1 MIIKTV
7 NSVFFINKNG
17 IIKVIGSDVMAIIEV
32 KNLSKEYKYS
42 VKNEEKGFL
51 YNLFNSN
58 EKVLK
63 AVDNISFSV
72 DEGETIAF
80 IGPNGAGK
88 STTIKMLTGILYPT
102 SGDIKI
108 CGLTPIKDRNSLSY
122 KIGTVFGQR
131 SQLLPNLPLTESME
145 MFGAMYDMSKEDI
158 KNRIAEL
165 ADLFDLNDFIK
176 QPIRKL
182 SLGQR
187 MRAEIATSLMHRPKI
202 IFLDE
207 PTIGLDVVSKKKLRD
222 LFLKINK
229 EEKVTIFLTSHD
241 TEDIQSICKRCVIIN
256 HGKIIIDTPT
266 KDLITS
272 YIKNKNIVITPED
285 VFEEFPKL
293 SKGIEYLEQTKD
305 RIVVKVNTEVIGTQK
320 ALQELTRKFN
330 IDDVDIQNESL
341 EDVIRGIYE
350 ED

>member
-1 MIIKTV
+1 MT
-7 NSVFFINKNG
+7 
-17 IIKVIGSDVMAIIEV
+17 IIKVNKLCKD
-32 KNLSKEYKYS
+32 YKYN
-42 VKNEEKGFL
+42 VKDETKGFL

-58 EKVLK
+58 EKIVK
-63 AVDNISFSV
+63 AVDNISFEV
-72 DEGETIAF
+72 EEGETLAF

-108 CGLTPIKDRNSLSY
+108 CGLTPIKDRDKLAY

-131 SQLLPNLPLTESME
+131 SQLLPNLPLTDSME

-158 KNRIAEL
+158 KNRIEEL
-165 ADLFDLNDFIK
+165 SELFDLKDFIK

-222 LFLKINK
+222 LFLKINQA
-229 EEKVTIFLTSHD
+229 EKVTIFLTSHD

-256 HGKIIIDTPT
+256 HGKIIIDTTT
-266 KDLITS
+266 KELISS
-272 YIKNKNIVITPED
+272 YIKNKNIVITPETI
-285 VFEEFPKL
+285 FETFPDL
-293 SKGIEYLEQTKD
+293 PNGIEYVEKTKD
-305 RIVVKVNTEVIGTQK
+305 QIIVKVNTEIIGTQK
-320 ALQELTRKFN
+320 ALQELTKNFN

-341 EDVIRGIYE
+341 EDIIRGIYE

>member
-1 MIIKTV
+1 MSIIK
-7 NSVFFINKNG
+7 
-17 IIKVIGSDVMAIIEV
+17 V

-42 VKNEEKGFL
+42 IKEEGKGFI
-51 YNLFNSN
+51 YNLFNSK
-58 EKVLK
+58 EKIVK
-63 AVDNISFSV
+63 AVNNISFEV
-72 DEGETIAF
+72 EEGETIAF

-108 CGLTPIKDRNSLSY
+108 CGLTPIKDRDKLAY

-131 SQLLPNLPLTESME
+131 SQLLPNLPLTDSME

-158 KNRIAEL
+158 KNRINEL
-165 ADLFDLNDFIK
+165 SELFDLKEFIK
-176 QPIRKL
+176 QPVRKL

-222 LFLKINK
+222 LFLKINQ

-256 HGKIIIDTPT
+256 HGKIIIDTTT
-266 KDLITS
+266 KELISS
-272 YIKNKNIVITPED
+272 YIKNKNIVITPETI
-285 VFEEFPKL
+285 FETFPDL
-293 SKGIEYLEQTKD
+293 PNGIDYVEKTKD
-305 RIVVKVNTEVIGTQK
+305 QIVVKVNTEIIGTQK
-320 ALQELTRKFN
+320 ALQELTKNFN

-341 EDVIRGIYE
+341 EDIIRGIYE